1 MGRPADARATF
12 IAREGAVDGEMRLFE
27 AQRDR
32 HRPKPRYPESS
43 EGP

>member
-32 HRPKPRYPESS
+32 PKPRYPESS